1 MLLTVTLN
9 PAIDRTLS
17 VPGFAAGRT
26 NRAVGGRVDAGGKG
40 INVARAAHRLGC
52 PVMALGFLAPT
63 NGALILQALAAEGI
77 PCDFVDVPGQTRT
90 NLKIKDPETGVETEI
105 NEPGFRV
112 EPDQIRSVEE
122 KVAAHARERCV
133 VAFSGSLPP
142 GAPEDIYAR
151 LIRIAADRGARTV
164 LDSGGAALRNGIA
177 AGPDLVKP
185 NRAEA
190 AELLGRSLEDDS
202 DLGEAIQGL
211 LACGARR
218 AVISL
223 GPGGAAAGDGHGLWR
238 AWAPAVQVRSTIG
251 AGDAMVAALACAMHG
266 GLPLP
271 DALRM
276 ATAAG
281 CAAAATEGSAA
292 PELRDVEALLPRVR
306 VAPLTRV

>member
-26 NRAVGGRVDAGGKG
+26 NRAVSSRVDAGGKG
-40 INVARAAHRLGC
+40 VNVARAAHRLGC
-52 PVMALGFLAPT
+52 PVMALGFLAGS
-63 NGALILQALAAEGI
+63 NGAPISQALAADGI
-77 PCDFVDVPGQTRT
+77 PSDFVAVTGQTRT

-112 EPDQIRSVEE
+112 DADEIRSVEE
-122 KVAAHARERCV
+122 RVAAHAGEGCI

-151 LIRIAADRGARTV
+151 LIRIAAGRGALTI
-164 LDSGGAALRNGIA
+164 LDAGGAALRNGIA

-190 AELLGRSLEDDS
+190 AELLGRSLEDDGE
-202 DLGEAIQGL
+202 LGEAIKGL
-211 LACGARR
+211 LACGAHR

-223 GPGGAAAGDGHGLWR
+223 GAGGAVAGDGDGLWR

-251 AGDAMVAALACAMHG
+251 AGDAMVAALAWAMHV
-266 GLPLP
+266 GLTLP

-281 CAAAATEGSAA
+281 CAAAGTEGSSA
-292 PELRDVEALLPRVR
+292 PELRDVEALLASVR
-306 VAPLTRV
+306 VVPL